1 MPRFFIDTH
10 GATGVIQD
18 DVGEEFADSRA
29 ARHCALLTL
38 QDLLASATGD
48 SDRYALWVGVR
59 NACGRL
65 VYRADLSVVGR
76 RFELQDAVESVY
88 G

>member
-1 MPRFFIDTH
+1 MF
-10 GATGVIQD
+10 QD
-18 DVGEEFADSRA
+18 EVGEEFADSQA

-59 NACGRL
+59 NAYGRL

-76 RFELQDAVESVY
+76 RFELEDAGQSFY